1 MSAVLTIGSHAIRR
15 DGDLWCMTDL
25 WRAAGAP
32 NGLRPSNWLR
42 KEGESFASFLRDS
55 LDVPQ
60 GHIVKTRRIAGA
72 TPGGDT
78 WAHWQL
84 ALAYAKA
91 LSPEFHARVNEVYRA
106 FMAGQLVPRS
116 EEAIRLALRIKAL
129 DA

>member
-1 MSAVLTIGSHAIRR
+1 MMQAAGTALTIGPHAVRR
-15 DGDLWCMTDL
+15 DGDMWCLTDL

-32 NGLRPSNWLR
+32 NGVRPSNWLR
-42 KEGESFASFLRDS
+42 KEGEGFASFLRDS

-72 TPGGDT
+72 APGGET

-91 LSPEFHARVNEVYRA
+91 LSPEFHARVNDVYGGRKGRA
-106 FMAGQLVPRS
+106 AAR
-116 EEAIRLALRIKAL
+116 RLRLRGAS
-129 DA
+129 